1 MNLDELWL
9 ELAPEAV
16 TANRPDFR
24 YNRDFYLANSP
35 DLVEGKIDPD
45 KHYES
50 HGRRDGRLATAYDQV
65 SRNVPDLDDRL
76 ATIALEPRLREAIR
90 AGEPDAAKLLFEL
103 TALGDPV
110 DLAVSQFSAR
120 FYLGANPD
128 VRDAGVHPFLHFIQ
142 HGIREARRTLSDV
155 RQNRFEGRRRFD
167 PSRPTVIIGVHEC
180 SKTGAPIVG
189 LKLIRSAAKTHNVI
203 TVSLRGGELLERFID
218 ESVEVLIS
226 ANPDEDFDYLQSEM
240 LKLADTAILNSVEC
254 FPFAKPLIRYGIP
267 WASYLH
273 EYTDYSLPAYK
284 CIFMAL
290 YSDLLV
296 FSSAQVRNS
305 WKFLMADV
313 DFDLKRDSMILPQ
326 QEFRVGGIEAKE
338 HAEAIRTLSDL
349 IGIDCTNR
357 RVVLGAGHVQWR
369 KGTDLFVLTAQIA
382 RSMDD
387 DTVFVWIGDG
397 QNHEDVHFGVWLDKH
412 MREAG
417 ANAPGGTLHFLPA
430 GPYYNDLCKAADAF
444 FLSSRLDPLPNVVFD
459 AAENGCH
466 TVLFQNA
473 SGFDDPRYTE
483 EAGISV
489 VEYGNLD
496 AACKALLNVP
506 RKTPAARH
514 QSAATDQVGDIF
526 QTISDALRT
535 RLQDQKQIV
544 IGGGQYDVPILFSSG
559 EELTRARE
567 AERDKI
573 WTFGR
578 RFVWPSLRAAQAR
591 LAESDNW
598 VDKTCRIEKYAPF
611 KAPEA
616 PEYSVHIHAHYTDG
630 LGGDLLYYSGLRR
643 ASRIVVT
650 TDSDKKE
657 RQIAHIAR
665 DAGIDLEVIR
675 MPNTGRDILP
685 FLRLFSD
692 GHAGEDEL
700 WCHIHQKKSIGT
712 MRSGETWKKFLLS
725 ILLGSDT
732 ERSDALRHIADPKV
746 GLVAPFDPY
755 QVSWAGARRLLPRFE
770 SEFDQPLPDHPIFPV
785 GNMFWARGAVVA
797 RMNDIFGPNY
807 PWPNEPL
814 PNDGT
819 EFHLIERL
827 WPAAAAL
834 AGYSSVFLEKADQ
847 KRG

>member
-1 MNLDELWL
+1 MTLDELWL
-9 ELAPEAV
+9 ELAPVDV
-16 TANRPDFR
+16 TKARPDFR

-35 DLVEGKIDPD
+35 DLVEGGIDPD
-45 KHYES
+45 EHYEK
-50 HGRRDGRLATAYDQV
+50 HGRKDGRLATAYDQV
-65 SRNVPDLDDRL
+65 ARNVADLGQRL
-76 ATIALEPRLREAIR
+76 ESIALEPRLRKAIK

-103 TALGDPV
+103 TLLGDPL
-110 DLAVSQFSAR
+110 DMQVSQFSAR

-128 VRDAGVHPFLHFIQ
+128 VRDAGVQPFLHFIQ
-142 HGIREARRTLSDV
+142 HGIREKRRTLSDV
-155 RQNRFEGRRRFD
+155 RQNRHEGRRRFD
-167 PSRPTVIIGVHEC
+167 PDLPTVIIGVHEC

-189 LKLIRSAAKTHNVI
+189 LELVKSAAKTKNVVVI
-203 TVSLRGGELLERFID
+203 ALRGGQLLDRFID

-226 ANPDEDFDYLQSEM
+226 ANPDEDFDYFPSNI
-240 LKLADTAILNSVEC
+240 LKAVDTAILNSVEC

-267 WASYLH
+267 WAAYVH

-290 YSDLLV
+290 FSDLLV
-296 FSSAQVRNS
+296 FSSTQVRSS
-305 WKFLMADV
+305 WEALMADV
-313 DFDLKRDSMILPQ
+313 DFDLERDSMVLPQ
-326 QEFRVGGIEAKE
+326 HEFRVGRIEAKE
-338 HAEAIRTLSDL
+338 YATALKTLSDL
-349 IGIDCTNR
+349 IGIDCSRR

-382 RSMDD
+382 RSMGD
-387 DTVFVWIGDG
+387 DTIFVWVGDG

-412 MREAG
+412 MREAR

-430 GPYYNDLCKAADAF
+430 GAYYLDLCKAADAF

-459 AAENGCH
+459 AGENGCH
-466 TVLFQNA
+466 TILFQNA

-483 EAGISV
+483 EPGISV

-496 AACKALLNVP
+496 AACNALLGVP
-506 RKTPAARH
+506 KKTPAKHH
-514 QSAATDQVGDIF
+514 QSAASDEVGDIF
-526 QTISDALRT
+526 ETISQALT
-535 RLQDQKQIV
+535 DRLASHDHFV
-544 IGGGQYDVPILFSSG
+544 IGGGQYDVPILFPSG
-559 EELTRARE
+559 EEMTEARK

-573 WTFGR
+573 WSFGR
-578 RFVWPSLRAAQAR
+578 RFVWPSLRAAQSR
-591 LAESDNW
+591 LARSDNW

-611 KAPEA
+611 KGSDA

-630 LGGDLLYYSGLRR
+630 LGGDLLYYTGLRR

-657 RQIAHIAR
+657 KQIAHIAR
-665 DAGIDLEVIR
+665 DAGVDLEVIR

-685 FLRLFSD
+685 FMRLFSE
-692 GHAGEDEL
+692 GLAGEDEL
-700 WCHIHQKKSIGT
+700 WCHIHQKKSVGT
-712 MRSGETWKKFLLS
+712 MRSGETWKVFLMK

-732 ERSDALRHIADPKV
+732 ERSDALRHIADPEV

-755 QVSWAGARRLLPRFE
+755 QVSWAGSRRLLPRF
-770 SEFDQPLPDHPIFPV
+770 SAQFDKPLPDHPIFPV
-785 GNMFWARGAVVA
+785 GNMFWTRGDVVA
-797 RMNDIFGPNY
+797 RMNTIFGSNY

-827 WPAAAAL
+827 WPTAAAL
-834 AGYSSVFLEKADQ
+834 AGYHSVFLEKADQ
-847 KRG
+847 QRG

>member
-1 MNLDELWL
+1 MTMDALWL
-9 ELAPEAV
+9 ELAPEEV
-16 TANRPDFR
+16 TADRPDFR

-35 DLVEGKIDPD
+35 DLAEGGVDPD
-45 KHYES
+45 THYER
-50 HGRRDGRLATAYDQV
+50 HGRKDGRLATAYDQV
-65 SRNVPDLDDRL
+65 ARHVPDLDARL
-76 ATIALEPRLREAIR
+76 ESIALEPRLREAIR
-90 AGEPDAAKLLFEL
+90 AGETDAAKLLFEL
-103 TALGDPV
+103 TLLGDPL
-110 DLAVSQFSAR
+110 DMQVSQFSAR

-128 VRDAGVHPFLHFIQ
+128 VRAAGVHPFLHFIQ
-142 HGIREARRTLSDV
+142 HGIRENRRTLSEV
-155 RQNRFEGRRRFD
+155 RQNRHEGRRRYNEN
-167 PSRPTVIIGVHEC
+167 RPTIMIGVHEC

-189 LKLIRSAAKTHNVI
+189 LELVKSAAETHNVV
-203 TVSLRGGELLERFID
+203 TVALRGGELLDRFID

-226 ANPDEDFDYLQSEM
+226 ANPDEDFDYFPSDI
-240 LKLADTAILNSVEC
+240 LKTVDSAILNSVEC

-290 YSDLLV
+290 FSDLMV

-305 WKFLMADV
+305 WTALMADV
-313 DFDLKRDSMILPQ
+313 DFDMERDSMILPQ
-326 QEFRVGGIEAKE
+326 HEFRVGGIEAKE
-338 HAEAIRTLSDL
+338 HATALKTLSDL
-349 IGIDCTNR
+349 IGVDCTNR

-382 RSMDD
+382 RSMGD
-387 DTVFVWIGDG
+387 DTVFVWVGDG

-417 ANAPGGTLHFLPA
+417 ANTPGGTLHFLPA
-430 GPYYNDLCKAADAF
+430 GGYYNDLCRAADAF

-466 TVLFQNA
+466 TVLFRNA

-496 AACKALLNVP
+496 AACKALLDVP
-506 RKTPAARH
+506 KKVPGDRH
-514 QSAATDQVGDIF
+514 QSAATDTVGDIF
-526 QTISDALRT
+526 QTICQALKD
-535 RLQDQKQIV
+535 RLAAQDHFV
-544 IGGGQYDVPILFSSG
+544 TGGGQYDVPILFPG
-559 EELTRARE
+559 GPEAVRARE

-573 WTFGR
+573 WTFDR
-578 RFVWPSLRAAQAR
+578 RFVWPSLHAAQSSLEA
-591 LAESDNW
+591 SDNW
-598 VDKTCRIEKYAPF
+598 VDKSCRIERYAPLTGSDV
-611 KAPEA
+611 PD
-616 PEYSVHIHAHYTDG
+616 YSVHVHAHYTDG
-630 LGGDLLYYSGLRR
+630 LGGDLLYYSALRR

-657 RQIAHIAR
+657 RQVAHIAR
-665 DAGIDLEVIR
+665 DAGIDLEIIR

-685 FLRLFSD
+685 FMRLFSE
-692 GHAGEDEL
+692 GHAAEDEI
-700 WCHIHQKKSIGT
+700 WCHIHQKKSAGT
-712 MRSGETWKKFLLS
+712 MRSGETWKVFLMT
-725 ILLGSDT
+725 ILLGTDT
-732 ERSDALRHIADPKV
+732 ERSDALRHIADPGV

-755 QVSWAGARRLLPRFE
+755 QVSWAGSRRLLPRFAPQ
-770 SEFDQPLPDHPIFPV
+770 FDQPLPDHPLFPV
-785 GNMFWARGAVVA
+785 GNMFWTRGDVVA
-797 RMNDIFGPNY
+797 RMNDIFGANY

-827 WPAAAAL
+827 WPTAAAL
-834 AGYSSVFLEKADQ
+834 AGYRSVFLEKADQ